1 MAQQAPAD
9 IEHDFAIYG
18 KKPSPAQKETRERTL
33 HARGSVGK
41 PAQRRTVGLLKMI
54 RNMAF
59 AHRWVAIPT
68 HSVVLARLSR

>member
-18 KKPSPAQKETRERTL
+18 KKPSPKEKEAREKMLASKGTV
-33 HARGSVGK
+33 SK

-59 AHRWVAIPT
+59 AHR
-68 HSVVLARLSR
+68 